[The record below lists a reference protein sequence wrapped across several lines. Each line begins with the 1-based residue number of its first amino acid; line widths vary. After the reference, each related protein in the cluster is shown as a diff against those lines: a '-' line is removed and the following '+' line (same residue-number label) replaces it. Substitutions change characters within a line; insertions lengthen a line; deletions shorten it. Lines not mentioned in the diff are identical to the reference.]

1 MTYTSRFIGI
11 DISKSSFDICVLPDR
26 HSASFSNDAGGIA
39 RFIAF
44 IAQLDGVERLV
55 LEPTGGYERDLVDA
69 LLAAHLPVAKINAK
83 QIRQFARACGR
94 LSKTDRIDAFVL
106 ADYAR
111 RMETKVLAPSSPA
124 RAVLIDLV
132 SRYRQLSHMIVQ
144 EKNRLEKL
152 SARDEAN
159 VRARTRTW
167 VEETLAFLLRQRQS
181 VVDAMEACLTSDDD
195 LAVEAKVL
203 MSLKGIGLR
212 TACFLIAGLPEL
224 GLLNKGQ
231 IAKLVGVAP
240 INRDS
245 GQMRGKRMIAAGR
258 KPVRDALYIA
268 ALPAIRFDPAMKAVF
283 ERLKAKGKPGK
294 VALVAVMRRMIII
307 LNARM
312 RDHRATMVDP

>member
-1 MTYTSRFIGI
+1 MTYTSCFIGI
-11 DISKSSFDICVLPDR
+11 DISKSSFDVCLLPQM
-26 HSASFSNDAGGIA
+26 HLQSFINDAGGIA
-39 RFIAF
+39 SFIAF
-44 IAQLDGVERLV
+44 LTRLDNVERLV
-55 LEPTGGYERDLVDA
+55 LEPTGGYERPLVDA
-69 LLAAHLPVAKINAK
+69 LLRAHLPVARINAK
-83 QIRQFARACGR
+83 QVRQFARACGR
-94 LSKTDRIDAFVL
+94 LSKTDKIDAFVL

-124 RAVLIDLV
+124 HVMLIDLV

-144 EKNRLEKL
+144 EKNRREKL
-152 SARDEAN
+152 
-159 VRARTRTW
+159 VTRTDTRSRAW
-167 VEETLAFLLRQRQS
+167 IEETLAFLIEQRQC
-181 VVDAMEACLTSDDD
+181 VVDAMEACLKSDEA
-195 LAVEAKVL
+195 LIAEAKVL

-224 GLLNKGQ
+224 GLMKKGQ

-245 GQMRGKRMIAAGR
+245 GQMRGKRMIAGGR

-283 ERLKAKGKPGK
+283 QRLKENGKPGK

-312 RDHRATMVDP
+312 REYRATVLDP

>member
-11 DISKSSFDICVLPDR
+11 DISKSSFDICVLPDM

-44 IAQLDGVERLV
+44 LAQLDGIERLV
-55 LEPTGGYERDLVDA
+55 VEPTGGYERSVVHT
-69 LLAAHLPVAKINAK
+69 LLAARLPVAKVNAR
-83 QIRQFARACGR
+83 QIRQFARACGQ

-111 RMETKVLAPSSPA
+111 RMETKDLAPSSPA
-124 RAVLIDLV
+124 QVVLIDLV

-152 SARDEAN
+152 GARADATA
-159 VRARTRTW
+159 RAW
-167 VEETLAFLLRQRQS
+167 IEETLSFLLQQRQS
-181 VVDAMEACLTSDDD
+181 VVDAMEACLQSDED
-195 LAVEAKVL
+195 LAVKAKVL

-212 TACFLIAGLPEL
+212 TACLLIAGLPEL

-245 GQMRGKRMIAAGR
+245 GLMRGKRMIAGGR

-268 ALPAIRFDPAMKAVF
+268 ALPAIRFDPAMRAVF

-307 LNARM
+307 LNAKM
-312 RDHRATMVDP
+312 RDYRATVIDA

>member
-39 RFIAF
+39 RLIAF
-44 IAQLDGVERLV
+44 LARLDGVERLV
-55 LEPTGGYERDLVDA
+55 LEPTGGYERSVVNA
-69 LLAAHLPVAKINAK
+69 LLAAHLPVAKVNAK
-83 QIRQFARACGR
+83 QIRQFARACGQ

-111 RMETKVLAPSSPA
+111 RMETKLLAPSSPA
-124 RAVLIDLV
+124 QATLIDLV

-144 EKNRLEKL
+144 EKNRREKL
-152 SARDEAN
+152 GAQTDA
-159 VRARTRTW
+159 RARAW
-167 VEETLAFLLRQRQS
+167 IEETLAFLMQQRQS
-181 VVDAMEACLTSDDD
+181 VVDAMEACLKSDKD
-195 LAVEAKVL
+195 LAGKAHVL

-224 GLLNKGQ
+224 GLMDKAQ

-245 GQMRGKRMIAAGR
+245 GLMRGKRMIAGGR

-268 ALPAIRFDPAMKAVF
+268 ALPAIRFDPRMKAVF
-283 ERLKAKGKPGK
+283 DGLKAKGKPAK

-312 RDHRATMVDP
+312 REHRATVLDA

>member
-1 MTYTSRFIGI
+1 MSYTSRFVGI
-11 DISKSSFDICVLPDR
+11 DISKSSFDICVLPEAR
-26 HSASFSNDAGGIA
+26 SVTFSNDTGGIA

-44 IAQLDGVERLV
+44 VARLDGIERLV
-55 LEPTGGYERDLVDA
+55 LEPTGGYERCVVDA
-69 LLAAHLPVAKINAK
+69 LLAAHLPVAKVNAQ
-83 QIRQFARACGR
+83 QIRQFARACGQ

-111 RMETKVLAPSSPA
+111 RMETQVLAASSPA
-124 RAVLIDLV
+124 QATLTDLV

-144 EKNRLEKL
+144 EKNRREKL
-152 SARDEAN
+152 SGDTDARP
-159 VRARTRTW
+159 RAW
-167 VEETLAFLLRQRQS
+167 IEETLAFLMQQRQA
-181 VVDAMEACLTSDDD
+181 VIDAMETCLKSDKE
-195 LAVEAKVL
+195 LADKSKVL

-224 GLLNKGQ
+224 GLMDKGQ

-245 GQMRGKRMIAAGR
+245 GLMRGKRMIAGGR

-268 ALPAIRFDPAMKAVF
+268 ALPAIRFDPDMRAFFK
-283 ERLKAKGKPGK
+283 RLKAKGKPGK

-312 RDHRATMVDP
+312 RDHRATVLDT